1 MLLYEHEHKI
11 ISFEIL
17 IICYVYMFMFFRVLY
32 LKVQSDIL
40 LFNEMSKF
48 GFQVMFN
55 IQCLS
60 MRVFEMRTVTGSEL
74 FSLSTCPHTTT
85 FTMLSTFSPLQT
97 STIKIL
103 QTMLS

>member
-17 IICYVYMFMFFRVLY
+17 IIRYVYMFMFFRVLY

-48 GFQVMFN
+48 GLYM
-55 IQCLS
+55 
-60 MRVFEMRTVTGSEL
+60 
-74 FSLSTCPHTTT
+74 
-85 FTMLSTFSPLQT
+85 
-97 STIKIL
+97 
-103 QTMLS
+103 